1 MDAIEERERLL
12 MSYLVDRLHERDYLT
27 IIGPPEGSRHYG
39 AVSFDVADVHPH
51 DVASILDMQN
61 VCIRAGHH
69 CAQPLLTYLG
79 WHSTCRASIAFY
91 NDKLDIDRLV
101 EGLDQVW
108 GIFHGS
114 R

>member
-1 MDAIEERERLL
+1 MDKIEHRERLL
-12 MSYLVDRLHERDYLT
+12 AAYLCERLQGLPYVT
-27 IIGPPEGSRHYG
+27 IVGPSDPLRHVG
-39 AVSFDVADVHPH
+39 AVSFDVQGVHPH
-51 DVASILDMQN
+51 DVASILDMGN

-91 NDKLDIDRLV
+91 NDKNDVDRLV
-101 EGLDQVW
+101 DGLEQVW
-108 GIFHGS
+108 GIFNGS